1 VNDSGSILEGVLILL
16 AVLAVVACALTVRRQ
31 HSLWPTARRKH
42 AAESSA
48 AGENADPALGRGL
61 FDLCGR
67 FEELVN
73 RLEAQWEGR
82 ISRLEQAVAAV
93 DGRVGQ
99 LECLHQPPAV
109 SAVAEPPEPAE
120 RPVESPLV
128 YESEPAAVG
137 MVAEP
142 APESGIT
149 SKNLPAADVWPEMQR
164 IYEMADKGVSAIK
177 IAETVAVPLGE
188 VEVAL
193 NLRRFAGG
201 A

>member
-1 VNDSGSILEGVLILL
+1 MNDSGSILEGGLILL

-42 AAESSA
+42 AAASSE
-48 AGENADPALGRGL
+48 AGGNADPELGRGIL
-61 FDLCGR
+61 ELCGR

-73 RLEAQWEGR
+73 RLEAQWEAR
-82 ISRLEQAVAAV
+82 ISRLEQVVAAM

-99 LECLHQPPAV
+99 LECLKQPLAV
-109 SAVAEPPEPAE
+109 NTVAELPEPAE
-120 RPVESPLV
+120 QPVDSPLV
-128 YESEPAAVG
+128 YESEPAASIL
-137 MVAEP
+137 AEP
-142 APESGIT
+142 ALESGVT
-149 SKNLPAADVWPEMQR
+149 SKSVPAADVWPEMQR
-164 IYEMADKGVSAIK
+164 IYEMADRGVSAIK

-188 VEVAL
+188 VELAL